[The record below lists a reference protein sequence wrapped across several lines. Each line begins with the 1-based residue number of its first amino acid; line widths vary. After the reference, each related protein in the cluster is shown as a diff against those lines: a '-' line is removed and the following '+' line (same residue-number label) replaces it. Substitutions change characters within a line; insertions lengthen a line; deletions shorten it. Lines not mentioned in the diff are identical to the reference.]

1 MKVIR
6 KPKKTIF
13 IIDKFCVLL
22 TVCLIGLKI
31 YGVYPINWIEVFIP
45 LMATAAIYMYLLA
58 LVIGHIVVDRTKDN
72 KDMKENE
79 NV

>member
-1 MKVIR
+1 MRVKRKAKKKV
-6 KPKKTIF
+6 F
-13 IIDKFCVLL
+13 IIDKFCILL
-22 TVCLIGLKI
+22 TACLIVLKL
-31 YGVYPINWIEVFIP
+31 YGVYPISWVEAFIP

-58 LVIGHIVVDRTKDN
+58 LVIGHIVVDRAKDN